1 MKDLV
6 VQIGIG
12 INSFYVHFFKSDS
25 HFSNSIQSVLGV
37 RANLSN
43 QGIIILWDFIPRIQV
58 RVGSDSKS
66 TWPGGFRIR
75 TDSHLYSGYKVP
87 QYYDALVA
95 KICSHSKD
103 RLDAIRKMRVAL
115 EEMYIE
121 GIDTNTDLHDKI
133 FHEKNFVE
141 GNISINYLKE
151 ILNIS

>member
-1 MKDLV
+1 M
-6 VQIGIG
+6 Q
-12 INSFYVHFFKSDS
+12 NNAEHSET
-25 HFSNSIQSVLGV
+25 
-37 RANLSN
+37 
-43 QGIIILWDFIPRIQV
+43 FIPSPGLV
-58 RVGSDSKS
+58 
-66 TWPGGFRIR
+66 TEFHPPGGFRIR